1 MGHVCDEGGSTRSK
15 INGVESCMLVLVD
28 AGPVEDV
35 VILIDLTA
43 LAVALA
49 RTFGHTDARRTDET
63 LLTRLGIDAVEVAV
77 GGHAIDR
84 LVGGD
89 TEGHILVLR
98 LGDGGALHGVV
109 VDDAKLKA
117 AERVVV
123 ELTIYLA
130 RSAAGGR
137 FCGDERGVGDQGRH
151 NGGVPLAVSAKLIVG
166 DLQHI
171 FLLDVV
177 DSVVEPVVERA
188 ATVGRHRVDRID
200 EQVAEGGRGA
210 SREGH
215 KAIVGAAGGPIGAG
229 AHIAPKGSL
238 SRRAGCLEG
247 EMPRGGMGVLG

>member
-1 MGHVCDEGGSTRSK
+1 
-15 INGVESCMLVLVD
+15 MLVLVD

-35 VILIDLTA
+35 VVLIDLTA

-49 RTFGHTDARRTDET
+49 RTFGHTDACRTNET

-77 GGHAIDR
+77 CSHAIDR

-89 TEGHILVLR
+89 AEGHIFVLR
-98 LGDGGALHGVV
+98 LSDGGTLHGVV

-123 ELTIYLA
+123 ELAIDLA
-130 RSAAGGR
+130 RGAAGGR
-137 FCGDERGVGDQGRH
+137 FGGDERGVGDQGRH
-151 NGGVPLAVSAKLIVG
+151 NGGVPFAICTKLVVS
-166 DLQHI
+166 DLEHV
-171 FLLDVV
+171 LLLHVV

-188 ATVGRHRVDRID
+188 ATIGRHRVDRID

-215 KAIVGAAGGPIGAG
+215 KAIVGAAGGPVGAG

-247 EMPRGGMGVLG
+247 EMPRGGLGLLSQGGRSDQQQRQG

>member
-1 MGHVCDEGGSTRSK
+1 M
-15 INGVESCMLVLVD
+15 
-28 AGPVEDV
+28 
-35 VILIDLTA
+35 
-43 LAVALA
+43 AVALA
-49 RTFGHTDARRTDET
+49 RTLGHADARGADQA
-63 LLTRLGIDAVEVAV
+63 LLASLGVDTVEVAI
-77 GGHAIDR
+77 GSHTIDN

-89 TEGHILVLR
+89 AEGHILVLR
-98 LGDGGALHGVV
+98 LGDGSTLHGVV

-137 FCGDERGVGDQGRH
+137 LCGDERRVGHQGWH
-151 NGGVPLAVSAKLIVG
+151 NGGVPFAISTKLVVS
-166 DLQHI
+166 DLEHV
-171 FLLDVV
+171 LLLHVV

-200 EQVAEGGRGA
+200 EQVGEGGVA
-210 SREGH
+210 ACREGH
-215 KAIVGAAGGPIGAG
+215 KAIVGTAGGPVGAG
-229 AHIAPKGSL
+229 AHIAPEGSL